1 MALGIPVPLT
11 TNGAHR
17 LHREE
22 HAIKSERNTQGVR
35 ARLAVG
41 IAAVL
46 FGSTFVVVQHA
57 LTGSRATPFVAVR
70 FAIATTLLWPLARRR
85 KPRSGEWA
93 AGLAAGVPLAGSYIL
108 QTLGLNSISSP
119 ESAFITNLF
128 IVIVPITTAVTARRM
143 PAPAVAVGAVAAA
156 VGLYLLTGARATVS
170 VGEAL
175 TLGCALCLALNI
187 VILARI
193 APKYDVVRLTAI
205 QMLVVALV
213 ALVPGFVF
221 GGYRMSSNALLG
233 AAYTAVAASALAFSL
248 QVWGQQRLSATQTSL
263 LLLLEPITAA
273 LISTAQGVPFLPS
286 EAAGAALILTGI
298 AVSELKFAPW
308 GRRSRPHVVGAQS
321 KCGPHGGPNARPNAQ
336 GE

>member
-1 MALGIPVPLT
+1 MAT
-11 TNGAHR
+11 DGARR
-17 LHREE
+17 LPREE
-22 HAIKSERNTQGVR
+22 HAIKGDRKMRRVR

-41 IAAVL
+41 IAAIL

-57 LTGSRATPFVAVR
+57 LAGSSALPFVTVR
-70 FAIATTLLWPLARRR
+70 FVIATMLLWPLARRR
-85 KPRSGEWA
+85 EPRPGEWA

-108 QTLGLNSISSP
+108 QTLGLDSISSP

-143 PAPAVAVGAVAAA
+143 PAPAVAVGAVVAAS
-156 VGLYLLTGARATVS
+156 GLYLLTGAKATIS

-175 TLGCALCLALNI
+175 TLGCALCLAINI
-187 VILARI
+187 VVLARV
-193 APKYDVVRLTAI
+193 APKHDVVRLTAI

-221 GGYRMSSNALLG
+221 GGYRMSGNALLD

-248 QVWGQQRLSATQTSL
+248 QVWGQQHLSATQTSL
-263 LLLLEPITAA
+263 LLLLEPMTAA
-273 LISTAQGVPFLPS
+273 LISTAQGSPFLPS

-298 AVSELKFAPW
+298 ALSELRSAPW
-308 GRRSRPHVVGAQS
+308 GRRAHPHAIGTQARR
-321 KCGPHGGPNARPNAQ
+321 GPHGGPPAQDSESAPPSDPRPPS
-336 GE
+336 